1 MPAKE
6 NVVHSMGERHT
17 QKKSNTTR
25 RNFLKNLKDEKGGK
39 MEDKAGETR
48 RKRRKKTD
56 LHNHNELDAEHL

>member
-6 NVVHSMGERHT
+6 NVVHSTGERHT

-39 MEDKAGETR
+39 MEEVKLEEKDG
-48 RKRRKKTD
+48 RK
-56 LHNHNELDAEHL
+56 